1 MSIPP
6 ADGASGFCDPFP
18 EHRGSGGDWFSGFDP
33 TIFKRTAMSEFNY
46 KSLED
51 LTTAERRSVWAAKGV
66 SNGR

>member
-1 MSIPP
+1 
-6 ADGASGFCDPFP
+6 
-18 EHRGSGGDWFSGFDP
+18 
-33 TIFKRTAMSEFNY
+33 MSEFNY